1 MQEQTVP
8 FACDCT
14 REPRLRPHRSIPAQ
28 EEIAAIIAT
37 ADPVLRNLRITQ
49 TYHELTLALADLLG
63 PTNVSWC
70 AYAAW
75 ASKTAGRYIRG
86 EMLARPRRLF
96 DSPRLAAVDARV
108 RACAIAGNLLVF
120 EDMGPLFAGLVELL
134 RTSTHP
140 DPSRR
145 DAFLA
150 GLRPGPIEEGGQDML
165 RAAMARYYEA
175 AFLREGKRKA
185 ELIFHASALVGLHE
199 QTRLTA
205 PIRCALHAPLELAA
219 RRPGRAPRAL
229 TGRLSR
235 ALAGRVAPP
244 LRAASTRWLLSLRLP
259 KVTMRL
265 GEDVPPLSTGRMF
278 PDELRAIDDPE
289 LRALLYSLDRTP
301 NTSAGSAARDWADLG
316 DRMNFVVDLFR
327 SRQQDPS
334 LYRAPFS
341 PEQVAAIR
349 AGRVPGGE
357 L

>member
-1 MQEQTVP
+1 VHGSIAP
-8 FACDCT
+8 RACDG
-14 REPRLRPHRSIPAQ
+14 PDPSHHRPHHPIPTQ
-28 EEIAAIIAT
+28 QEIAEIIAT
-37 ADPVLRNLRITQ
+37 ANPVLRNLRITQ

-63 PTNVSWC
+63 PANVSWC
-70 AYAAW
+70 AYATW
-75 ASKTAGRYIRG
+75 ASRTAGRYIRG

-134 RTSTHP
+134 RTSIEP
-140 DPSRR
+140 DPSRL

-150 GLRPGPIEEGGQDML
+150 RLRPGPIEEGGQDML
-165 RAAMARYYEA
+165 RAAMVRYHEA
-175 AFLREGKRKA
+175 AFLPAGKRKA

-205 PIRCALHAPLELAA
+205 PIRGALHAPLELAA
-219 RRPGRAPRAL
+219 LRPGRTPRAL
-229 TGRLSR
+229 TRRLSR
-235 ALAGRVAPP
+235 ALVGRVAPS
-244 LRAASTRWLLSLRLP
+244 LRAASTRWLMALRLP
-259 KVTMRL
+259 KVTIRL

-278 PDELRAIDDPE
+278 PKELCAIDDPE

-301 NTSAGSAARDWADLG
+301 NTSSGSAARDWADLG

-327 SRQQDPS
+327 SRQQDLS
-334 LYRAPFS
+334 LYRAPFR